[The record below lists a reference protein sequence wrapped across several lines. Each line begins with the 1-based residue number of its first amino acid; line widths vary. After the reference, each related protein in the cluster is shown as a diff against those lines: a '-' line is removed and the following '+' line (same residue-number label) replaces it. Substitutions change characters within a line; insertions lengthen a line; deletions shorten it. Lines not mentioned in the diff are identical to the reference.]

1 MFKIPVYEAEIK
13 AGIAKKVSA
22 TASIAYCTPA
32 QHLEGSTDFQKT
44 VANWLSTQKLGDQL
58 SHYDKALASL
68 TDGDLYPVKS
78 ILASTNWNKNDDVFD
93 NNEVWVARHTP
104 AHKPDNINHEEKL
117 IVGHMIDSWSVDE
130 DGKVIA
136 DDIALDNLPTFFH
149 LLNGSV
155 IYTTWTDKEWKKTV
169 ADLVESIEKGEKFV
183 SMECLF
189 RGFDYAVLGPDNEM
203 SVIARAKETAFL
215 TKHLRAY
222 GGEGTHEG
230 YKIGRLMRRITFSG
244 KGYVDKPA
252 NPESIIFSG
261 ENELKFSAASQI
273 NPFVRTNGVL
283 ISCKTD
289 TKVNLENTDTNQLEN
304 SKAVTNQE
312 TVEMSDANTKVLED
326 TIADLKA
333 QLKGLNDEHK
343 SLAEKSTKASIEK
356 FEKTIADLTDS
367 NKGLK
372 ERVELVEGELKD
384 TKSANVELAKSVK
397 DKTEAHTTL
406 EAELTKIKAQS
417 TKINRI
423 AELVNGGVEK
433 EVAEATVTKFEKVDA
448 ETFKSIAELAIAAA
462 KKAEAA
468 PTETDEEKKAKKDA
482 ADKKA
487 KADKAAAAAKAL
499 AEANLDGEP
508 VLNANAGTE
517 DEIPEVQ
524 KSLASYFDHILG
536 NETVE
541 AK

>member
-1 MFKIPVYEAEIK
+1 MSFKIPVYEAEIK
-13 AGIAKKVSA
+13 AGIAEKVSS
-22 TASIAYCTPA
+22 TASVAYCSLA
-32 QHLEGSTDFQKT
+32 QHLEGSADFQKT
-44 VANWLSTQKLGDQL
+44 VANWLSTQNLG
-58 SHYDKALASL
+58 SYDKALASL

-130 DGKVIA
+130 EGKAIA

-169 ADLVESIEKGEKFV
+169 ADLIESIEKGEKFV

-189 RGFDYAVLGPDNEM
+189 RGFDYAVLSPDNEM
-203 SVIARAKETAFL
+203 SVVSRAKETAFL

-261 ENELKFSAASQI
+261 ENELKFSTASQI

-283 ISCKTD
+283 ISCKTIANKND
-289 TKVNLENTDTNQLEN
+289 EQNN
-304 SKAVTNQE
+304 SKLVTQE

-333 QLKGLNDEHK
+333 QIKSAQDENK
-343 SLAEKSTKASIEK
+343 TLAEKSTKASVEK
-356 FEKTIADLTDS
+356 FEKTIADLTND

-372 ERVELVEGELKD
+372 ERVELVEAELKD
-384 TKSANVELAKSVK
+384 TKSANAELSKSVK
-397 DKTEAHTTL
+397 EKTDAHTTL

-423 AELVNGGVEK
+423 AELVNGGIEK
-433 EVAEATVTKFEKVDA
+433 EAAEATVTKFEKVD
-448 ETFKSIAELAIAAA
+448 EDTFKSIAELAIAAA
-462 KKAEAA
+462 KKAVATPA
-468 PTETDEEKKAKKDA
+468 ETDEEKKAKKDA

-499 AEANLDGEP
+499 AEAETETEIDLSAQGSTEGE
-508 VLNANAGTE
+508 V
-517 DEIPEVQ
+517 PEVQ
-524 KSLASYFDHILG
+524 KALASYFDNLFG
-536 NETVE
+536 NETE
-541 AK
+541 TK